1 MTGPQPDTALDLDA
15 LHDGIIASIRA
26 AFPDLAAVEDYREDR
41 QALPIPAVLIELTEL
56 EPSPDEDPGTEQL
69 AALARFDA
77 HIVLGFRTPQIKRE
91 IRKLAAALAFH
102 IHGSRWG
109 QRVGPAEVT
118 AIAPDDFTPELDQ
131 FEVWRVEW
139 QQLVHIGESVWRND
153 GATPVPVFSWSPDI
167 GPGNEV
173 KYQPLPGGEWA
184 DGWLLRGSEWD
195 DAARWSDSLI
205 VGRI

>member
-1 MTGPQPDTALDLDA
+1 MTVLPPTCAAPGTALNLDA
-15 LHDGIIASIRA
+15 LHEGILTSIRD
-26 AFPDLAAVEDYREDR
+26 AFPDLATVEDYREDR
-41 QALPIPAVLIELTEL
+41 QMQPIPAVLVEMTEL
-56 EPSPDEDPGTEQL
+56 EPSPDDDPGTEQL

-102 IHGSRWG
+102 VQGNRWG

-118 AIAPDDFTPELDQ
+118 AIVPDDFTPELDQ

-153 GATPVPVFSWSPDI
+153 GATPVPFFSWAPDI
-167 GPGNEV
+167 GPDNEPAYEPV
-173 KYQPLPGGEWA
+173 LPPVPGP
-184 DGWLLRGSEWD
+184 
-195 DAARWSDSLI
+195 
-205 VGRI
+205 